1 MATAWRA
8 RLILLGLLLLFWGI
22 SLRHLTV
29 VPPVYEDEPWQASTG
44 WKLAT
49 EGVFGT
55 DLFAGFDG
63 MENRYYGYMPL
74 HPLLLAG
81 VFRLAGVGLF
91 QARFE
96 AVAMGLLTLVLT
108 VTVARRLYGGW
119 RSGLLAV
126 VFLLAVR
133 LTLVTPFR
141 VTGILFLDITRL
153 ARYDMVVPVLG
164 LAAFYVYL
172 RSSGIGRSA
181 PDTRWR
187 RGYFAAGILVALA
200 GLAHLYGLFWLPV
213 LVLLILWNGTPGAA
227 GWRARLH
234 AVGALLAGFILPW
247 LPYLLY
253 VVQDLPAWR
262 GQTSFYG
269 DRFDLLN
276 PAWYLSNLRL
286 EVSRYAPGLDLGN
299 PGALLR
305 VGWWATLVALPA
317 VLLILAWRG
326 WRDRDAPARA
336 LAVPGLLIPVLF
348 ALLIRLKLANYLVV
362 VLPVWAMALGWGV
375 GQLWDWAGRRA
386 RTGRGLRLAV
396 ALLLVLI
403 LLEGGLRVAA
413 LERTART
420 TTPYAQLS
428 AQIRQALPDGA
439 RVLVLHTYWLGLQD
453 FDVRTFAVPVLWTDP
468 AFTQPPITFTAGL
481 DRIAPDV
488 VIIDP
493 RMREYFA
500 QPGARN
506 QANTQALQ
514 DWLVRHQARLVKT
527 IDDPT
532 YGAFEIFQV
541 PRA

>member
-1 MATAWRA
+1 MATIWRP
-8 RLILLGLLLLFWGI
+8 RLVLLALLLLFWGI

-29 VPPVYEDEPWQASTG
+29 VPPVYEDEPWQASSG

-49 EGVFGT
+49 EGVFGS
-55 DLFAGFDG
+55 DLFAGFYG

-108 VTVARRLYGGW
+108 VTVARRLFGGW

-133 LTLVTPFR
+133 LTVVTPFR

-172 RSSGIGRSA
+172 SSSGIGHSL
-181 PDTRWR
+181 PGTRWR

-213 LVLLILWNGTPGAA
+213 LVLLILWNGAPGVA

-247 LPYLLY
+247 IPYLVY
-253 VVQDLPAWR
+253 VLQDLPAWR

-269 DRFDLLN
+269 DRFDLLD
-276 PAWYLSNLRL
+276 PAWYLTNLRL
-286 EVSRYAPGLDLGN
+286 EVNRYAAGLDLGS
-299 PGALLR
+299 PDVLLR

-317 VLLILAWRG
+317 VLLVLAWRG
-326 WRDRDAPARA
+326 WRHQDALARA
-336 LAVPGLLIPVLF
+336 LVVPGLVMPLLF

-362 VLPVWAMALGWGV
+362 VLPVWAIALGWGV
-375 GQLWDWAGRRA
+375 GQLWNWASGRA
-386 RTGRGLRLAV
+386 RAGRGLRLAI
-396 ALLLVLI
+396 ALLLALI
-403 LLEGGLRVAA
+403 LLEGGWRVAA

-428 AQIRQALPDGA
+428 AQIRQALPDDA
-439 RVLVLHTYWLGLQD
+439 RVLVLHTYWLGLHD
-453 FDVRTFAVPVLWTDP
+453 YDVRTFAVPVLWTDP
-468 AFTQPPITFTAGL
+468 VFTQPPITLTAGL

-500 QPGARN
+500 YPGAPN
-506 QANTQALQ
+506 QANAQALQ
-514 DWLVRHQARLVKT
+514 DWLAGHQARLVKT
-527 IDDPT
+527 IDDLT
-532 YGAFEIFQV
+532 YGTFEIFQV
-541 PRA
+541 PRT